1 MPRRSSLNVYD
12 LTTCV
17 REARA
22 DSQIYYMVRRDIVMK
37 SDFLK
42 GKRGLIMGVVNEHS
56 IAWGMAKVLAENGA
70 ELAFTYQWDRSLK
83 TVEPLAKELGV
94 DVLIPCDVRD
104 EEAIPTAFKTLEE
117 KWGKLDFV
125 IHSMAFSKKAE
136 LDGRYCD
143 TSRKNYLMS
152 MTISAY
158 SFTEVARHAR
168 PLMSDGGSLVT
179 LSYLGSEAVVPNYN
193 VMGVCK
199 AALEAS
205 VRYLAADLGP
215 ENIRVNSISAGPI
228 MTSAASGINDFDFLL
243 DWNATNSPMRRTV
256 TQEEV
261 GRTGLYLLS
270 ELGAGV
276 TGENVHVDGG
286 FHAMGMPVADIEA
299 VRKNK
304 AMLEKVEQTLIE
316 REKEAK

>member
-1 MPRRSSLNVYD
+1 M
-12 LTTCV
+12 
-17 REARA
+17 
-22 DSQIYYMVRRDIVMK
+22 MK

-42 GKRGLIMGVVNEHS
+42 GKRGLIMGVVNEDS
-56 IAWGMAKVLAENGA
+56 IAWGMAKVAAENGA
-70 ELAFTYQWDRSLK
+70 ELAFTYQWNRSLS

-94 DVLIPCDVRD
+94 DILIPCDVRD
-104 EEAIPTAFKTLEE
+104 EEAIPSAFKVLEE

-168 PLMSDGGSLVT
+168 PLMKDGGSLIT
-179 LSYLGSEAVVPNYN
+179 LSYLGAEQVIPNYN

-215 ENIRVNSISAGPI
+215 ENIRVNAISAGPI
-228 MTSAASGINDFDFLL
+228 NTLAASGINDFDFLL
-243 DWNATNSPMRRTV
+243 DWNAANAPLRRTV

-261 GRTGLYLLS
+261 GRTSLYLLS
-270 ELGAGV
+270 ELGSGV
-276 TGENVHVDGG
+276 TGETLHVDAGY
-286 FHAMGMPVADIEA
+286 HTVGMLASDLESI
-299 VRKNK
+299 RKNK
-304 AMLEKVEQTLIE
+304 KMLEKVEQTLIE
-316 REKEAK
+316 REKEGK

>member
-1 MPRRSSLNVYD
+1 
-12 LTTCV
+12 
-17 REARA
+17 
-22 DSQIYYMVRRDIVMK
+22 
-37 SDFLK
+37 
-42 GKRGLIMGVVNEHS
+42 MGVVNEDS
-56 IAWGMAKVLAENGA
+56 IAWGLAKVAAENGA
-70 ELAFTYQWDRSLK
+70 ELAFTYQWNRSLS

-94 DVLIPCDVRD
+94 DILIPCDVRD
-104 EEAIPTAFKTLEE
+104 EEAIPSAFKVLEE

-168 PLMSDGGSLVT
+168 PLMKDGGSMIT
-179 LSYLGSEAVVPNYN
+179 LSYLGAEQVIPNYN

-215 ENIRVNSISAGPI
+215 ENIRVNAISAGPI
-228 MTSAASGINDFDFLL
+228 NTLAASGINDFDFLL
-243 DWNATNSPMRRTV
+243 DWNAANAPLRRTV

-261 GRTGLYLLS
+261 GRTSLYLLS
-270 ELGAGV
+270 ELGSGV
-276 TGENVHVDGG
+276 TGETLHVDAGY
-286 FHAMGMPVADIEA
+286 HTVGMLASDLESI
-299 VRKNK
+299 RKDK
-304 AMLEKVEQTLIE
+304 KMLEKVEQTLIE
-316 REKEAK
+316 REKEGK

>member
-1 MPRRSSLNVYD
+1 
-12 LTTCV
+12 
-17 REARA
+17 
-22 DSQIYYMVRRDIVMK
+22 MK

-42 GKRGLIMGVVNEHS
+42 GKRGLIMGVVNENS
-56 IAWGMAKVLAENGA
+56 IAWGIAKVAAENGA
-70 ELAFTYQWDRSLK
+70 ELAFTYQWKRVLP
-83 TVEPLAKELGV
+83 TIEPLAKELGV
-94 DVLIPCDVRD
+94 DIMLPCDVRK
-104 EEAIPTAFKTLEE
+104 EEAIPSVFEALEKE
-117 KWGKLDFV
+117 WGELDFV

-143 TSRKNYLMS
+143 TSRKNYMMS

-158 SFTEVARHAR
+158 SFTEVARYAR
-168 PLMSDGGSLVT
+168 PLMKNGGSLIT
-179 LSYLGSEAVVPNYN
+179 LSYLGAEKVIPNYN

-228 MTSAASGINDFDFLL
+228 MTLAASGINDFDFLL
-243 DWNATNSPMRRTV
+243 DWNATNSPLRRTV
-256 TQEEV
+256 TQEEI

-270 ELGAGV
+270 ELGSGV
-276 TGENVHVDGG
+276 TGENLHVDGG
-286 FHAMGMPVADIEA
+286 YHTVGMLATDLESI
-299 VRKNK
+299 RKNK

-316 REKEAK
+316 RENAAKAIKAA

>member
-1 MPRRSSLNVYD
+1 
-12 LTTCV
+12 
-17 REARA
+17 
-22 DSQIYYMVRRDIVMK
+22 MK

-42 GKRGLIMGVVNEHS
+42 GKRGLIMGVVNENS
-56 IAWGMAKVLAENGA
+56 IAWGMAKVAAENGA
-70 ELAFTYQWDRSLK
+70 ELAFTYQWDRSLS
-83 TVEPLAKELGV
+83 TVQPLADELGV
-94 DVLIPCDVRD
+94 KLMYPCDVRD
-104 EEAIPTAFKTLEE
+104 EEAIPSVFEALEKE
-117 KWGKLDFV
+117 WGELDFV
-125 IHSMAFSKKAE
+125 IHSMAFSKKKE

-168 PLMSDGGSLVT
+168 PLMKNGGSLIT
-179 LSYLGSEAVVPNYN
+179 LSYLGAEAVIPNYN

-243 DWNATNSPMRRTV
+243 DWNAVNSPLRRTV

-270 ELGAGV
+270 DLGAGV
-276 TGENVHVDGG
+276 TGENLHVDAGY
-286 FHAMGMPVADIEA
+286 HTVGMLAADLESI
-299 VRKNK
+299 RKNK
-304 AMLEKVEQTLIE
+304 EMLEEVEKVLIE
-316 REKEAK
+316 REAAKAAE